1 MREAFFCG
9 ILQTSNCIFS
19 IFRSSDISIMQKM
32 HITFFL
38 VKWSNSQTFFID
50 TILNFLLINLAEWEF
65 FTTFAQYII
74 KKSKICLYNN
84 VEYCN

>member
-1 MREAFFCG
+1 
-9 ILQTSNCIFS
+9 
-19 IFRSSDISIMQKM
+19 M

-38 VKWSNSQTFFID
+38 VKWSNSQTFFKD

-65 FTTFAQYII
+65 FTNFATYII